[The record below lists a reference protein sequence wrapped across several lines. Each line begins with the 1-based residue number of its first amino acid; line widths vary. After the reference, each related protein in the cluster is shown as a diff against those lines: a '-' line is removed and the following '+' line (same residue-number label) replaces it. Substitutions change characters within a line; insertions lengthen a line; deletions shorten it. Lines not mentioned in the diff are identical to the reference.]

1 VNDYEPLQSTT
12 VQNAMSIHSIGL
24 SHDETPRVGG
34 IATARAPP
42 GSAGGDLRPISVTIS
57 TTRKITGLGNT
68 TVWKLIAE
76 KKLETVMIGRRRL
89 VIYSSIERLLSV
101 HPDALDGRAP

>member
-1 VNDYEPLQSTT
+1 
-12 VQNAMSIHSIGL
+12 MSIHSTGL
-24 SHDETPRVGG
+24 GHGETPRVGR
-34 IATARAPP
+34 IATARAAL
-42 GSAGGDLRPISVTIS
+42 GSANGDLRPISVTIS

-76 KKLETVMIGRRRL
+76 KKLETVMVGRRRL

-101 HPDALDGRAP
+101 SAAHPDALDGGP

>member
-1 VNDYEPLQSTT
+1 
-12 VQNAMSIHSIGL
+12 MSIHSTGR
-24 SHDETPRVGG
+24 SYDETPQVGG
-34 IATARAPP
+34 ITTAPPPP

-76 KKLETVMIGRRRL
+76 KKLETVTIGRRRL
-89 VIYSSIERLLSV
+89 VIYS
-101 HPDALDGRAP
+101 

>member
-12 VQNAMSIHSIGL
+12 VQDAMSIHSTGL
-24 SHDETPRVGG
+24 SHDESPRVGG
-34 IATARAPP
+34 NAIGREPL

-57 TTRKITGLGNT
+57 TTRNITGLGNT
-68 TVWKLIAE
+68 TIWKLIAE

-89 VIYSSIERLLSV
+89 VIYSSIERLLSA
-101 HPDALDGRAP
+101 PTGDARVAR